1 MRSRLSLFKR
11 EPRRTST
18 PANTVEMAVLAG
30 GGGLLDAAN
39 PRRVLPDR

>member
-1 MRSRLSLFKR
+1 MERRQRL
-11 EPRRTST
+11 RRA
-18 PANTVEMAVLAG
+18 PASTVEMAVLVG

>member
-1 MRSRLSLFKR
+1 L
-11 EPRRTST
+11 RRAPTS
-18 PANTVEMAVLAG
+18 TVEMAVLV